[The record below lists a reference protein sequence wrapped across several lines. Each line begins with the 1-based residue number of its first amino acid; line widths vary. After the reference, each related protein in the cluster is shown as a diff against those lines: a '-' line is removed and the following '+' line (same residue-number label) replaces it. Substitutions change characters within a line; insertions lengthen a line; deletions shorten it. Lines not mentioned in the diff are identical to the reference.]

1 MNPFTKRLTA
11 ALTGV
16 ALIAAVGAAS
26 CSSDDRQVIH
36 TSGPEY
42 SSIEGLSTA
51 ADVIVI
57 ATATDSARHVV
68 EGEGDGGIPTMYR
81 VFTVDEVLF
90 DPEGVV
96 GDTIDVTLFDTDEV
110 IFDGESEIATGQ
122 ELLMFLDRVTADTA
136 DEVAA
141 IRPLTQVFS
150 PLSSDNGI
158 FDVSDSGTI
167 TARSSAIRKLRAADE
182 TVADSPVQVTPEGE
196 EIPEEQSRSFTSSLS
211 EVRSVIS
218 TAAGHTTTP

>member
-26 CSSDDRQVIH
+26 CSSDNRQVIH
-36 TSGPEY
+36 ASGPEY

-57 ATATDSARHVV
+57 ATATDSARHVIV
-68 EGEGDGGIPTMYR
+68 GEGDGGIPTMYR

-122 ELLMFLDRVTADTA
+122 ELLMFLDRVTA

-196 EIPEEQSRSFTSSLS
+196 EIPEKQSRSFTSSLS

-218 TAAGHTTTP
+218 TTTGHSATP